1 MGLFD
6 RFKKTSKE
14 SLLGYLQKS
23 ISDNSSLEH
32 IVSVFEEMCNMP
44 FKEDMI
50 LFETG
55 TYSFT
60 GKPMFNFS
68 LVRQFPNDEEEY
80 YQIHV
85 DVLYI
90 PTEENKDFQ
99 RTIWKEDIEDGESV
113 MTAEYRPV
121 EYGKDYDVVNN
132 PDKFQLYIDGKEIK

>member
-14 SLLGYLQKS
+14 SLLGYLQNS

-44 FKEDMI
+44 LKEDMI

-68 LVRQFPNDEEEY
+68 LVRQFPNDAEEY

-99 RTIWKEDIEDGESV
+99 RTIWNEDIEEDIFSYIKKTPEFNFC
-113 MTAEYRPV
+113 
-121 EYGKDYDVVNN
+121 KDKVFS
-132 PDKFQLYIDGKEIK
+132 KIEIYLDET

>member
-6 RFKKTSKE
+6 RFKKISKE
-14 SLLGYLQKS
+14 SLLGYLQNS

-44 FKEDMI
+44 LKEDMI

-99 RTIWKEDIEDGESV
+99 RLYGMRILKKIYSAISKRLLSLISV
-113 MTAEYRPV
+113 KIRYSA
-121 EYGKDYDVVNN
+121 K
-132 PDKFQLYIDGKEIK
+132 